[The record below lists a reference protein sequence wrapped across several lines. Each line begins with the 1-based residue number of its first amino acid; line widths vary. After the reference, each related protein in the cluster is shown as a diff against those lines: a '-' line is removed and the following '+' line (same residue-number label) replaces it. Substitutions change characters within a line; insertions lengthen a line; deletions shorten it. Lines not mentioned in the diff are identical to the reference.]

1 MKYLNLGNTGQLF
14 FNLENRNVLFFF
26 FLRRIR
32 LSVFWKARYEGRKN
46 YQWVAKLEVCDKIPG

>member
-26 FLRRIR
+26 FYGGLGCQSFGR
-32 LSVFWKARYEGRKN
+32 LGMREGKT
-46 YQWVAKLEVCDKIPG
+46 ISG